1 MDAVRNDVDKLVNV
15 ELAAANQRFRQFASA
30 HEGYA
35 VILEE
40 LDEVETEYN
49 LLKAEIRQSMWGR
62 VKNNHKIKDD
72 DIGYALDHAIDLA
85 VEAIQVAA
93 MLRKFQQG
101 QDNGW
106 SEDKT

>member
-1 MDAVRNDVDKLVNV
+1 MNAVESDVNKLVDV
-15 ELAAANQRFRQFASA
+15 ELAAANQKFRPFASA

-35 VILEE
+35 VVLEE
-40 LDEVETEYN
+40 LDKVETEYD
-49 LLKAEIRQSMWGR
+49 LLKVEIRQSMWGR
-62 VKNNHKIKDD
+62 VKNNHKIEDD
-72 DIGYALDHAIDLA
+72 DIWYALDHAKDLA

-93 MLRKFQQG
+93 MLRKFHQG

>member
-1 MDAVRNDVDKLVNV
+1 MNAVMSDVDKLVDV
-15 ELAAANQRFRQFASA
+15 ELKTANQRFRPFASA

-49 LLKAEIRQSMWGR
+49 LLKVEIRQSMWGR
-62 VKNNHKIKDD
+62 VKNNHKIEDD
-72 DIGYALDHAIDLA
+72 DILYTLDHAIDLA

-93 MLRKFQQG
+93 MLKKFQQG
-101 QDNGW
+101 QDNEW